1 MPVNNDK
8 ERYNMAFGKKRLPT
22 PKEDRLPFFKFLA
35 WKSSDVASAAAFL
48 LCTNY
53 LSMFCT
59 DFLGLTP
66 AVVGTILLVSNI
78 IDFITDFIG
87 AIIVDNTN
95 TKWGRGRPYELS
107 IVGVTICTILLFA
120 TPNSW
125 SNTVKILW
133 VFFVYTFE
141 FGVFN
146 TLRVAGGN
154 PYTIRAWKNNRKV
167 IGKISSYGGFVT
179 TLGSMVISTTF
190 PTMMAKMAT
199 SAEGWLPLVAMYMV
213 PLTLISTLRFIVV
226 KEDTSIDAGK
236 HVKVDFKMIL
246 TLMKKNKYA
255 WLYAGIIFLFNTITS
270 MGTITYY
277 WKYIV
282 GDTSM
287 MGIVSIF
294 GTLMLPLMLIFPI
307 LLKKFAPAQIIGAAT
322 VISAVGYAMNF
333 FAGSSIP
340 MLLGAGLLSAFAM
353 LPISYLTFMLVMDLA
368 SYNEYLG
375 MPRMEASLGAV
386 FNGFGQQLGQGVG
399 AAVTGFMLTA
409 AGYVAA
415 EGDAI
420 VAQPDSAIAMIRTLH
435 SFVPAILMIL
445 TGVCAFLMVKLSR
458 QMPQIEAEVAARKA
472 EATAENN

>member
-1 MPVNNDK
+1 
-8 ERYNMAFGKKRLPT
+8 MAFGKKRVPT
-22 PKEDRLPFFKFLA
+22 PKEDKLPFFRFLA

-53 LSMFCT
+53 LSMYCT

-87 AIIVDNTN
+87 AVIVDNTN

-120 TPNSW
+120 TPAGW

-146 TLRVAGGN
+146 TLRVAGQN
-154 PYTIRAWKNNRKV
+154 AYTVRAWKNNRKV
-167 IGKISSYGGFVT
+167 IGKLSSYGGFVT
-179 TLGSMVISTTF
+179 TIGSMCISLTF
-190 PTMMAKMAT
+190 PKLMGELTT
-199 SAEGWLPLVAMYMV
+199 AEGWLPLVAMYMV
-213 PLTLISTLRFIVV
+213 PLTLIATLRFIFV
-226 KEDTSIDAGK
+226 KEDTSIDAGE
-236 HVKVDFKMIL
+236 HVKVNFKTIFQML
-246 TLMKKNKYA
+246 KKNKYA
-255 WLYAGIIFLFNTITS
+255 WMYAGIIFLFNTITS

-294 GTLMLPLMLIFPI
+294 GTLLLPVMIIFPI
-307 LLKKFAPAQIIGAAT
+307 LMKKFSPAQIIGASA
-322 VISAVGYAMNF
+322 VISAIGYAMNF
-333 FAGSSIP
+333 FAGSNIP
-340 MLLGAGLLSAFAM
+340 MLLAAGLVSAVAM
-353 LPISYLTFMLVMDLA
+353 LPMSYLTFMLVLDLA

-375 MPRMEASLGAV
+375 LPRMEASIGAV
-386 FNGFGQQLGQGVG
+386 CNGFGQQLGQGVG

-420 VAQPDSAIAMIRTLH
+420 AVQPESALVMIRTLH
-435 SFVPAILMIL
+435 SFVPAVLMIL
-445 TGVCAFLMVKLSR
+445 TGVCAFLLVKLSKR
-458 QMPQIEAEVAARKA
+458 MPEIEAEVAAKKA
-472 EATAENN
+472 AK

>member
-1 MPVNNDK
+1 
-8 ERYNMAFGKKRLPT
+8 MAFGKKRA
-22 PKEDRLPFFKFLA
+22 PKEDRLPFFRFLA

-59 DFLGLTP
+59 DFLGMSP
-66 AVVGTILLVSNI
+66 AAVGTILLVSNI
-78 IDFITDFIG
+78 VDFFTDFIG

-107 IVGVTICTILLFA
+107 ILGVTICTILLFA

-125 SNTVKILW
+125 SQTVKILW

-141 FGVFN
+141 FGIFN
-146 TLRVAGGN
+146 TLRVAAQN
-154 PYTIRAWKNNRKV
+154 PYIIRAWKNNRKV
-167 IGKISSYGGFVT
+167 IGKLSSYGGFVT
-179 TLGSMVISTTF
+179 TLGSMCITLTF
-190 PTMMAKMAT
+190 PKLMAELT
-199 SAEGWLPLVAMYMV
+199 TAEGWLPLVAMYMV
-213 PLTLISTLRFIVV
+213 PLTLIATLRFIFV

-236 HVKVDFKMIL
+236 QEKVDVKAILNMI
-246 TLMKKNKYA
+246 KRNKYA
-255 WLYAGIIFLFNTITS
+255 WMYAGIIFLFNTITS
-270 MGTITYY
+270 MGTAVYY

-294 GTLMLPLMLIFPI
+294 GTLLLPVMLIFPL
-307 LLKKFAPAQIIGAAT
+307 LLKKFSAAQLIGAAT
-322 VISAVGYAMNF
+322 IISAAGYVLNF
-333 FAGSSIP
+333 FAGGSIP
-340 MLLGAGLLSAFAM
+340 MLMGAGILTALAM
-353 LPISYLTFMLVMDLA
+353 LPISYLGFMLIMDLA

-375 MPRMEASLGAV
+375 MPRMEASLGAI

-409 AGYVAA
+409 AGYIAA

-420 VAQPDSAIAMIRTLH
+420 VAQPDSAIFMIRSLH
-435 SFVPAILMIL
+435 SFVPAILMAL
-445 TGVCAFLMVKLSR
+445 TGVCAFLMVKLSK
-458 QMPQIEAEVAARKA
+458 QMPQIEEEVAARKA
-472 EATAENN
+472 AASTENN